1 MSFDVTRALTGAL
14 TSAPTGALTRTCLA
28 PLLLSVLLSSP
39 AAAQRKPATPPLQGV
54 VVKVIDGDT
63 FTLRLSDGTQR
74 AVRITELDAPE
85 ICQPWGEEAKQALA
99 DRVLKQT
106 VRVQPRGADRWQ
118 RLLGRVF
125 VGDLDVGDR
134 LVRDGHAWSAVGRS
148 GRGPL
153 MAEQR
158 MARALS
164 RGLHADPQAIHPA
177 DFRQRHGPCLFPVA
191 PHASPPAAGRA
202 AATVRR

>member
-1 MSFDVTRALTGAL
+1 MSFDMTPALRCAL
-14 TSAPTGALTRTCLA
+14 MRTCLA
-28 PLLLSVLLSSP
+28 PLLLAVLLGNP
-39 AAAQRKPATPPLQGV
+39 AAAQRQPAPAPLQGV
-54 VVKVIDGDT
+54 VTKVIDGDT
-63 FTLRLSDGTQR
+63 FTLSLSDGSQR
-74 AVRITELDAPE
+74 TVRITDLDAPE

-99 DRVLKQT
+99 ERVLKQT
-106 VRVQPRGADRWQ
+106 VRVQPRGTDRWQ

-164 RGLHADPQAIHPA
+164 RGVHADPQAVHPA
-177 DFRQRHGPCLFPVA
+177 DFRQRHGPCLLPE
-191 PHASPPAAGRA
+191 ASPAAPPAAPAPSG
-202 AATVRR
+202 ATTRR